1 MPSGFLTNAEKDRL
15 ENFPAEIN
23 EVDKTAFFTLT
34 DNDLALIRC
43 RTGEQ
48 NRLGFAIILCCLRFL
63 GFIPESFFNIPTET
77 LKYLAGQLRIS
88 EAVMPTY
95 QRIRTKQTQI
105 QEILTYTGFRR
116 TEKADLK
123 ELEKWLA
130 QRALEHDKPSFLL
143 SLAIEKL
150 YLDKILRPGLSVLE
164 SEKKRGRF

>member
-1 MPSGFLTNAEKDRL
+1 MPSGFLTNAEKERL
-15 ENFPAEIN
+15 ENFPSEIT

-34 DNDLALIRC
+34 DNDLALISR

-77 LKYLAGQLRIS
+77 LKYLAGQLRIN

-130 QRALEHDKPSFLL
+130 RASLGTRKTKFL
-143 SLAIEKL
+143 IKF
-150 YLDKILRPGLSVLE
+150 GN
-164 SEKKRGRF
+164 